1 MIGFSFTK
9 GVVLCDQYFGTI
21 TGSKFAE
28 IVDHSFPIAFS
39 NSVNPE
45 PRRIIMDGSSQ
56 NSAIG
61 KKAIAAVDGIIMSI
75 PARSPDLNPIENL
88 FMQVDRK
95 LKADAVALN
104 ITKESF
110 EEFSQRCKYTLLNF
124 DKRKIDAL
132 ISSMPKRIKEVI
144 RSKGQRINY

>member
-1 MIGFSFTK
+1 MVGFSFTK

-21 TGSKFAE
+21 TGTKFAE

-45 PRRIIMDGSSQ
+45 ARRIIMDGCPRQ

-61 KKAIAAVDGIIMSI
+61 KKAIAAVGGFIMSI

-88 FMQVDRK
+88 FKQVDRK

-110 EEFSQRCKYTLLNF
+110 EEFSQRCKYTLFNF
-124 DKRKIDAL
+124 DKGKINAL
-132 ISSMPKRIKEVI
+132 ISYMPKRIK
-144 RSKGQRINY
+144 